1 MENSLKLELIEKLLK
16 VSEEQILLEVKS
28 VLDQTFLD
36 SKIPDEHYNL
46 LLERRERA
54 IKGESKHYSWKEIK
68 AELLNK

>member
-36 SKIPDEHYNL
+36 SKIPDEHYNV
-46 LLERRERA
+46 LLERRNL
-54 IKGESKHYSWKEIK
+54 KSKKLSIFTNPSKS
-68 AELLNK
+68 A